1 MILDLKRIFVNENS
15 SLPIEYA
22 LDMSGVEFSGTYPL
36 KKPVKISGTVTNKA
50 SLTVLDAEITYEYS
64 APWRS
69 AARGCISPAAKPRS
83 SRRC

>member
-36 KKPVKISGTVTNKA
+36 KSP
-50 SLTVLDAEITYEYS
+50 L
-64 APWRS
+64 RS
-69 AARGCISPAAKPRS
+69 AVRLLTKQVLPFLMPRS
-83 SRRC
+83 PMNTAHRAIAAEPKRQRNTPLR